1 MAMLKR
7 GTSGE
12 PVRLLQAKL
21 NVPVDGDF
29 GPGTDKALRDYQQK
43 NGLTVDGIAGPDT
56 FFQMGL
62 YELVLLKVGTHG
74 ETVKKLQTA
83 LGIPAD
89 GNFGPGTE
97 KAVRDYQQKNG
108 LDADGMA
115 GPVTLAKMKLFAEMT
130 PAVVAKSVMTEAA
143 AVTAGA
149 SAVVGAAATKLRSIW
164 DTVKG
169 WVS

>member
-12 PVRLLQAKL
+12 PVRVLQAKL
-21 NVPVDGDF
+21 NVPVDGEF
-29 GPGTDKALRDYQQK
+29 GPATDKALRDYQQK
-43 NGLTVDGIAGPDT
+43 NGLAVDGIAGPDT
-56 FFQMGL
+56 FFHMGL
-62 YELVLLKVGTHG
+62 YELVLLKVGTRG

-89 GNFGPGTE
+89 GAFGPGTE
-97 KAVRDYQQKNG
+97 KAVREYQEKNG
-108 LDADGMA
+108 LDVDGMA
-115 GPVTLAKMKLFAEMT
+115 GPVTLAKMKLF
-130 PAVVAKSVMTEAA
+130 PQINDSVAQKSVLTEAA
-143 AVTAGA
+143 AVAAGA
-149 SAVVGAAATKLRSIW
+149 SAIAGAAATKLRSIW